1 MSVQPLPP
9 EKLRRAADPD
19 AFSFASTAELE
30 PAGRIIGQPRGT
42 RAIAFGVNIQSAGYN
57 IYALGDLGTGR
68 TTAIKHFL
76 QSQAQKMP
84 APADWI
90 YVHNFATPHRPR
102 AISLPPGEGARFKA
116 QVRQLIHDLRRALPQ
131 AFASE
136 AYQQSAAAIQQA
148 FEAQRDELMQAAQQ
162 HAAGLGFALVK
173 GASGFVIVPVR
184 DGRQMTGEEINQ
196 LSPGARQEMEKQAQT
211 ISAEVEEVL
220 RQIHQLELAAR
231 QKMKEINRGAAETAV
246 QRYFQDVLETRTE
259 NEEIC
264 LYLKEMQADVLDQIQ
279 DFTTPVDS
287 EEQIDLRRYE
297 VNLLVDNSQSSGA
310 PVILEPN
317 PTYHRLLGRLEYE
330 MDQGYLYTHFT
341 NIKGGAL
348 HWANGGYL
356 IFSARTLLKNPDAW
370 EGLKRALKERLI
382 HVQTSTRMGQGEA
395 LAKSLDP
402 EPIPLDVKVIMLGS
416 LGLYYS
422 LYEQDEEFRALFKVR
437 ADFDSTMP
445 RSPENEQEYA
455 VFIASRCHE
464 ENLPH
469 FTPEAVAKVVEQGA
483 RMAGYQDKLS
493 TRFGLVADL
502 VREAGY
508 WAGENGR
515 ALVTAVDVQQA
526 LDERVY
532 RANRAEELT
541 YEQFLKNNIFI
552 ATEGAVIGQVNGLSV
567 MDTGDYTF
575 GQPGRIT
582 ARAFMGDDGITHI
595 ERETEMSGPIHDKG
609 VLTLMGYMGGTYGQ
623 QFPLTFNAS
632 ITFEQTYGGV
642 EGDSAS
648 SAELYALLS
657 SLGRLPIKQGIA
669 VTGSVNQRGEIQPIG
684 GVNQKIEG
692 FFQLC
697 RERGLTGEQGVI
709 IPAANVAN
717 LMLRAEV
724 VTAVAEKRFHIWAV
738 QHVDEGIEILTGV
751 PAGQRREDGTYPEN
765 TVHHAVQTRLL
776 ALAEQFHKFGE
787 NEDT

>member
-84 APADWI
+84 VPADWI

-136 AYQQSAAAIQQA
+136 AYQQSAAAIQQT

-196 LSPGARQEMEKQAQT
+196 LAPGARQEMEKQAQT

-246 QRYFQDVLETRTE
+246 QRYFQDVWETRAE

-279 DFTTPVDS
+279 DFTTPADS

-297 VNLLVDNSQSSGA
+297 VNLLVDHSQSGGA

-356 IFSARTLLKNPDAW
+356 IFSAHTLLKNPDAW
-370 EGLKRALKERLI
+370 EGLKRALKERFI
-382 HVQTSTRMGQGEA
+382 QVQTSTRMGQGEA

-416 LGLYYS
+416 LRLYYS

-483 RMAGYQDKLS
+483 RMAGHQDKLS

-541 YEQFLKNNIFI
+541 YEQFLKNSIFI

-692 FFQLC
+692 FFHLC

-776 ALAEQFHKFGE
+776 ALAEQFHRFGE
-787 NEDT
+787 NEE

>member
-84 APADWI
+84 VPADWI

-136 AYQQSAAAIQQA
+136 AYQQSAAAIQQT

-196 LSPGARQEMEKQAQT
+196 LAPGARQEMEKQAQT

-246 QRYFQDVLETRTE
+246 QRYFQDVWETRAE

-279 DFTTPVDS
+279 DFTTPADS

-297 VNLLVDNSQSSGA
+297 VNLLVDHSQSGGA

-356 IFSARTLLKNPDAW
+356 IFSAHTLLKNPDAW
-370 EGLKRALKERLI
+370 EGLKRALKERFI
-382 HVQTSTRMGQGEA
+382 QVQTSTRMGQGEA

-416 LGLYYS
+416 LRLYYS

-483 RMAGYQDKLS
+483 RMAGHQDKLS

-541 YEQFLKNNIFI
+541 YEQFLKNSIFI

-692 FFQLC
+692 FFHLC
-697 RERGLTGEQGVI
+697 QERGLTGEQGVI

-776 ALAEQFHKFGE
+776 ALAEQFHRFGE
-787 NEDT
+787 NEE

>member
-84 APADWI
+84 VPADWI

-136 AYQQSAAAIQQA
+136 AYQQSAAAIQQT

-196 LSPGARQEMEKQAQT
+196 LAPGARQEMEKQAQT

-246 QRYFQDVLETRTE
+246 QRYFQDVWETRAE

-279 DFTTPVDS
+279 DFTTPADS

-297 VNLLVDNSQSSGA
+297 VNLLVDHSQSGGA

-356 IFSARTLLKNPDAW
+356 IFSAHTLLKNPDAW
-370 EGLKRALKERLI
+370 EGLKRALKERFI
-382 HVQTSTRMGQGEA
+382 QVQTSTRMGQGEA

-416 LGLYYS
+416 LRLYYS

-483 RMAGYQDKLS
+483 RMAGHQDKLS

-541 YEQFLKNNIFI
+541 YEQFLKNSIFI

-692 FFQLC
+692 FFHLC

-724 VTAVAEKRFHIWAV
+724 VTAVTENRFHIWAV
-738 QHVDEGIEILTGV
+738 KHVDEGIEILTGV

-776 ALAEQFHKFGE
+776 ALAEQFHRFGE
-787 NEDT
+787 NEE